1 VAVDRPTSSAV
12 DKALDL
18 IEVIARGDRP
28 LRLTDLANE
37 VGMHR
42 ATAYRVLA
50 DLVARG
56 WVLRAG
62 DRYLPGSAVLQLS
75 RAATEGSLVELTR
88 PILQRLSEETSM
100 MVNLQ
105 VLERRA
111 SRVIHVIRP
120 RRLEMLADLYGE
132 SLPAHRYAGPL
143 ALVSALPHEARKPYL
158 EAAAEVGYDDLSAD
172 IERTIAH
179 GHALERGRH
188 AAIIASISRAVT
200 SSRGLP
206 ICALTVVGLDAEF
219 WGEALAGIEA
229 CLRTAVEAASYRLA
243 GPYGDPNEAETDTA
257 DEETA
262 C

>member
-1 VAVDRPTSSAV
+1 MAVDRPTSSAV

-56 WVLRAG
+56 GVLRAG

-75 RAATEGSLVELTR
+75 RAATEGALVELIR

-219 WGEALAGIEA
+219 WGEALTGIEA

-243 GPYGDPNEAETDTA
+243 GPYGDSNEAETDTA

>member
-1 VAVDRPTSSAV
+1 MTVDRPTSSAV

-42 ATAYRVLA
+42 ATVYRVLA

-105 VLERRA
+105 VLERRV

-120 RRLEMLADLYGE
+120 RRLEMLADLYRE

-143 ALVSALPHEARKPYL
+143 ALVSALPVEARKPYL
-158 EAAAEVGYDDLSAD
+158 EAAAEEGYNDLPAD
-172 IERTIAH
+172 IERTIAQ
-179 GHALERGRH
+179 GYALERGRH

-219 WGEALAGIEA
+219 WGEALTGIEA
-229 CLRTAVEAASYRLA
+229 CLCAAVEAVSFRLA
-243 GPYGDPNEAETDTA
+243 GSSTDSGEAVTETA

>member
-1 VAVDRPTSSAV
+1 LVAADRPTSSAV

-50 DLVARG
+50 DLVTRG

-88 PILQRLSEETSM
+88 SILQRLSEETSM
-100 MVNLQ
+100 MINLQ

-111 SRVIHVIRP
+111 SRVIHVVRP
-120 RRLEMLADLYGE
+120 RRLEMLADLHGE

-143 ALVSALPHEARKPYL
+143 ALVSALPPEARKPYL
-158 EAAAEVGYDDLSAD
+158 EFAAEAGYNDLSAD
-172 IERTIAH
+172 IDRTIAQ
-179 GHALERGRH
+179 GYALERGRH
-188 AAIIASISRAVT
+188 EAIIASISRAVV

-206 ICALTVVGLDAEF
+206 ICAVTVVGRDAEF
-219 WGEALAGIEA
+219 EGAALIGIEVS
-229 CLRTAVEAASYRLA
+229 LRAAVQAVSGRLTCPPADSNEAA
-243 GPYGDPNEAETDTA
+243 T
-257 DEETA
+257 DEETG
-262 C
+262 

>member
-75 RAATEGSLVELTR
+75 RAATEGALVELIR

-219 WGEALAGIEA
+219 WGEALTGIEA

-243 GPYGDPNEAETDTA
+243 GPYGDSNEAETDTA

>member
-18 IEVIARGDRP
+18 IEVIARDDRP

-172 IERTIAH
+172 IERTIAQ

-219 WGEALAGIEA
+219 CGEELAGIEA
-229 CLRTAVEAASYRLA
+229 CLRTAVEAVSYRLA
-243 GPYGDPNEAETDTA
+243 GPSGGTNEAETDTA

>member
-1 VAVDRPTSSAV
+1 MAVDRPTSSAV

-18 IEVIARGDRP
+18 IEVIARVDRP

-50 DLVARG
+50 DLVTRG

-75 RAATEGSLVELTR
+75 RAATEGSLVGLTR
-88 PILQRLSEETSM
+88 SILQRLSDETTM

-105 VLERRA
+105 VLERRG

-120 RRLEMLADLYGE
+120 RRLEMLADLHGE

-143 ALVSALPHEARKPYL
+143 ALVSALPPEARKPYL
-158 EAAAEVGYDDLSAD
+158 EIAAAEGYNDLPAD
-172 IERTIAH
+172 IDRTVAQ
-179 GHALERGRH
+179 GYALERGRH
-188 AAIIASISRAVT
+188 AAIIASISRAVV
-200 SSRGLP
+200 SSHGLP

-219 WGEALAGIEA
+219 WGAALTGLDGS
-229 CLRTAVEAASYRLA
+229 LRAAVEAVSCQLA
-243 GPYGDPNEAETDTA
+243 GPPVDANGATM
-257 DEETA
+257 DEETT
-262 C
+262 

>member
-1 VAVDRPTSSAV
+1 MAVDRPTSSAV

-75 RAATEGSLVELTR
+75 RAATEGALVELIR

-219 WGEALAGIEA
+219 WGEALTGIEA

-243 GPYGDPNEAETDTA
+243 GPYGDSNEAETDTA